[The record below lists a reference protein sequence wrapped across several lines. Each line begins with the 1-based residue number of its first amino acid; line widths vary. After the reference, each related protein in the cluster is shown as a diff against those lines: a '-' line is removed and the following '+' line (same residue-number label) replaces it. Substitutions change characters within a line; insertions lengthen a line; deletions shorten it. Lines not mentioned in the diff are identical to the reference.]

1 LPAPARQFR
10 ASTPAAER
18 RGPSAGE
25 EADRLA
31 RDWVSLV
38 VDRAPLDEIERLPSD
53 ALRTE
58 LPGLLGRLLGTARGE
73 GAILTRWQAA
83 RLASLVGFRGREDPT
98 FAEVMGELADLEHRV
113 AAHVHGGWSPA
124 AGEPFP
130 RVLERLGLALVEIRA
145 AAAEEGL
152 RRRSRALERLA
163 NTDPLTGL
171 HNRRHLLEELE
182 RLDQT
187 MVRYGHPYAV
197 LVFDVVGLKAVNDS
211 FGHAAGDRVLVDL
224 ARATEATV
232 RTVDS
237 VVRVAGD
244 EFCVLAPNQTARAA
258 HHLARRLSSAASA
271 LEGPT
276 GQGTA
281 ISVGVAACPE
291 HGDRGEDLLRRADA
305 AMYRAR
311 AVGEEVGSASA

>member
-1 LPAPARQFR
+1 MAAPARQFR
-10 ASTPAAER
+10 ASTPAPER

-31 RDWVSLV
+31 REWVSQV
-38 VDRAPLDEIERLPSD
+38 VDRAPLDEIERLPSET
-53 ALRTE
+53 LRRE
-58 LPGLLGRLLGTARGE
+58 LPELVARLLAATRGQ
-73 GAILTRWQAA
+73 GPVLTRWQAA
-83 RLASLVGFRGREDPT
+83 RVASLVGFRGREDPT
-98 FAEVMGELADLEHRV
+98 FGAVMGELADLEHRIAV
-113 AAHVHGGWSPA
+113 SSYGAWSP
-124 AGEPFP
+124 GTTEPFP
-130 RVLERLGLALVEIRA
+130 RLLERLGLAFVEVRA

-171 HNRRHLLEELE
+171 HNRRYLLEELE

-224 ARATEATV
+224 ARVTEATV
-232 RTVDS
+232 RTVDC

-258 HHLARRLSSAASA
+258 RHLARRLSSAVSA

-291 HGDRGEDLLRRADA
+291 HGDRGEHLLARADA

-311 AVGEEVGSASA
+311 AEGEEVGSASI